1 VDKSA
6 VIAFSENLEAGSHL
20 FGGIPCPQWIQD
32 LTQGWPMIRANI
44 PTFIVIVALIAG
56 VVWAALSWS
65 YGSIVSHQAAEIRL
79 LERQKAEATATAK
92 PGPIVDRASL
102 RLHVYGDTRL
112 PDRLSAT
119 NVWRWFYLND
129 VLGMM
134 KQDGTKDREIVT
146 SKLFI
151 SFDQP
156 VGVGTMTVRSDKP
169 LSHYEV
175 KEFNNR
181 FAIVVFGEALPECNI
196 DIEVNP

>member
-1 VDKSA
+1 MIARNLARTKRAAHPDVRNIELSGRDKP
-6 VIAFSENLEAGSHL
+6 AGML
-20 FGGIPCPQWIQD
+20 P
-32 LTQGWPMIRANI
+32 LTG
-44 PTFIVIVALIAG
+44 
-56 VVWAALSWS
+56 
-65 YGSIVSHQAAEIRL
+65 
-79 LERQKAEATATAK
+79 QKAEATATAK
-92 PGPIVDRASL
+92 PGPMVDRASL

-129 VLGMM
+129 VLVMM

>member
-1 VDKSA
+1 
-6 VIAFSENLEAGSHL
+6 
-20 FGGIPCPQWIQD
+20 
-32 LTQGWPMIRANI
+32 
-44 PTFIVIVALIAG
+44 
-56 VVWAALSWS
+56 
-65 YGSIVSHQAAEIRL
+65 
-79 LERQKAEATATAK
+79 
-92 PGPIVDRASL
+92 
-102 RLHVYGDTRL
+102 
-112 PDRLSAT
+112 
-119 NVWRWFYLND
+119 
-129 VLGMM
+129 MM